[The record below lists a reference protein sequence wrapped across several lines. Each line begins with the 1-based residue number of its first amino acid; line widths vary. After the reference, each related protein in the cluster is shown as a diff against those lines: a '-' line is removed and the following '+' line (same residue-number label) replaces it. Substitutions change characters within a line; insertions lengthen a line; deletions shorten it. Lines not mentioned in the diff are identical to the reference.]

1 MACCVFVFSIL
12 PMFFFGRV
20 SVCRRKVWVV
30 SLFDML
36 VSVKVRSDSIRFYS
50 IGTTPNFVS
59 VVKRDEFNFR
69 TTAVSFRFVG
79 G

>member
-1 MACCVFVFSIL
+1 
-12 PMFFFGRV
+12 
-20 SVCRRKVWVV
+20 VWVV